1 MRVISDTLEFEWDKG
16 NLHKSY
22 QKHGISQTEAE
33 EIFEDENILII
44 SDVKHTQK
52 EKRMLAVGKTVL
64 GRTLFAVY
72 VVRKGKVRI
81 ISIRPMH
88 QGRWLNMKKLKKI
101 PHFKNEEEENNFW
114 QRVDSTEYVDWSK
127 AEHWVFPNLKLSTK
141 PITIRIT
148 ESLLNRFK
156 IKANKLDVPYQ
167 ALMKQ
172 ALAKGIMML

>member
-1 MRVISDTLEFEWDKG
+1 
-16 NLHKSY
+16 
-22 QKHGISQTEAE
+22 
-33 EIFEDENILII
+33 
-44 SDVKHTQK
+44 
-52 EKRMLAVGKTVL
+52 
-64 GRTLFAVY
+64 
-72 VVRKGKVRI
+72 
-81 ISIRPMH
+81 
-88 QGRWLNMKKLKKI
+88 MKKLKKI
-101 PHFKNEEEENNFW
+101 PHFKNEDEENNFW